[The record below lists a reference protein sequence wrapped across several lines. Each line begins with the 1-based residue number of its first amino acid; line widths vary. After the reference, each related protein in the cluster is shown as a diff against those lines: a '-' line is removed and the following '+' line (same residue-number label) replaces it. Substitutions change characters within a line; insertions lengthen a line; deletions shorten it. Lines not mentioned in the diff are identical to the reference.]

1 MSDKGL
7 RKKYRELLRAPINR
21 EMRSR
26 LANGAPSILANNC
39 NGGVI
44 AHDLGLRFRT
54 PTVNLYFPF
63 PDYIRFLQRLDH
75 YLSLPPEAMES
86 IGGGSLN
93 EKCPCG
99 ALEDIRMAFVHYPTF
114 EAARD
119 KWFERASRVDRSNLF
134 VMLAQRDGCM
144 EDDVRAF
151 DELPFKHKVAFTAQP
166 MPDCQSAVYIPGF
179 ADGNQVRVLS
189 DYVSKF
195 SGRRIIDEFDI
206 VRFLNGSSY

>member
-86 IGGGSLN
+86 IGGGRLTRNAPAGLSRTS
-93 EKCPCG
+93 EWPSFT
-99 ALEDIRMAFVHYPTF
+99 IRL
-114 EAARD
+114 
-119 KWFERASRVDRSNLF
+119 SRLLVTS
-134 VMLAQRDGCM
+134 
-144 EDDVRAF
+144 
-151 DELPFKHKVAFTAQP
+151 
-166 MPDCQSAVYIPGF
+166 
-179 ADGNQVRVLS
+179 
-189 DYVSKF
+189 
-195 SGRRIIDEFDI
+195 
-206 VRFLNGSSY
+206 GSSAHHALTDRTFSSCLRSVTVAWRMMYARLTSFPLNTRLPLRRNRCQIAKAQFTSQGSQTETRSACSQITCRSSRAVELSTNSTL